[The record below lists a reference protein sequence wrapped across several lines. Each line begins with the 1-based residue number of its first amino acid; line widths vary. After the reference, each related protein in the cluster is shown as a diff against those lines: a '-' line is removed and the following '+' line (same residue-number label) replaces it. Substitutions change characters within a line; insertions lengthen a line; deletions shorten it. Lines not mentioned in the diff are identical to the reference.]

1 MIFRTSARVTYK
13 DLVEYFKDP
22 QYVLKKS
29 EKEDYLRVTNKYYTL
44 EFEMLPQEY
53 EVYVYAN
60 DDHSD
65 SEKGSTKD
73 PLGFI
78 KKFLKTEDFKFAS
91 VSPKRVAEFIHFSS
105 LKPDVRGLRRLRV
118 AILLKDAVAEI
129 FDKRLQEKR
138 VVASVNDEMISEFK
152 KKGWDVDQDGKKT
165 TVSISDEF
173 TAEITKSNPK
183 WWYSLEVTGE
193 PDTKMEGETDD
204 PIQKYRGFFGQDSI
218 QELKKE
224 IRKKRDLE
232 KESEEIGNSKTELPR
247 EHVDPTGK
255 TIPAEDVG
263 KTKPS
268 AREEE
273 TVKPKKREPSREE
286 ETVKPGKK

>member
-1 MIFRTSARVTYK
+1 MIYRNAALVTYK

-22 QYVLKKS
+22 QYVLKKN

-44 EFEMLPQEY
+44 EFEMLPQEF
-53 EVYVYAN
+53 EVFVYAN
-60 DDHSD
+60 EDHSD

-73 PLGFI
+73 PVGFI

-91 VSPKRVAEFIHFSS
+91 ASPAKVSDFIRYSS
-105 LKPDVRGLRRLRV
+105 VKPDLRKLRRLRV
-118 AILLKDAVAEI
+118 ALLVQNL
-129 FDKRLQEKR
+129 R
-138 VVASVNDEMISEFK
+138 VASVTDEMLAEFK
-152 KKGWDVDQDGKKT
+152 KKGWDVDQDGRKT

-193 PDTKMEGETDD
+193 QDTKMEGETDD

-224 IRKKRDLE
+224 IKRKRDLD
-232 KESEEIGNSKTELPR
+232 KESDEIGNSKTEFAK
-247 EHVDPTGK
+247 EHIDPSGK
-255 TIPAEDVG
+255 TMPAGDTG

-273 TVKPKKREPSREE
+273 TVKPKKKEPAREE

>member
-1 MIFRTSARVTYK
+1 MMYRNAARVTYK
-13 DLVEYFKDP
+13 DLVDYFKDP
-22 QYVLKKS
+22 QYILKKN

-44 EFEMLPQEY
+44 EFELLPQEF
-53 EVYVYAN
+53 EVFVYAN
-60 DDHSD
+60 EDHSD

-73 PLGFI
+73 PVEFI

-91 VSPKRVAEFIHFSS
+91 VSPFRVSEFIRYASISPS
-105 LKPDVRGLRRLRV
+105 LHKLRRLRV
-118 AILLKDAVAEI
+118 ALLIQNIK
-129 FDKRLQEKR
+129 
-138 VVASVNDEMISEFK
+138 VASVTDEMLAEFK
-152 KKGWDVDQDGKKT
+152 KKGWDVDQDGRKT

-204 PIQKYRGFFGQDSI
+204 PIQRYRGFFGQDSI

-232 KESEEIGNSKTELPR
+232 REMEEIGSSKTEFAK
-247 EHVDPTGK
+247 EHVDTSGK

-273 TVKPKKREPSREE
+273 TVKPKKKDPVREE